1 METYKKMEQEFI
13 DITLPRME
21 DKPRFKHKKG

>member
-1 METYKKMEQEFI
+1 MKRKFI

-21 DKPRFKHKKG
+21 GKPKSLNT